1 MGALCSS
8 ETYMLDKE
16 TYKKQ
21 VEHNKMIEHDL
32 EKDRKLKILKLLI
45 LGPGESGKSTTIKQI
60 KIIHDE
66 GYNTEEKMIRKHG
79 IYMNILEGIEEIHL
93 AVGRENK
100 SYKNPLSFDH
110 INEVR
115 MFTENFKK
123 ADDAEKAL
131 GAEVINA
138 IQKYVKDE
146 TVSMMLREKTVYN
159 IDDSTIYFLDNF
171 SRIIEKDYLPTEED
185 ILKSR
190 VPTSGVIQ
198 YKIMLKNFNFKIFDV
213 GGQRAQRRKWLHV
226 FDDVH
231 AVLFITSL
239 SEYDQVLREDA
250 TVNRMKESLNLFEKI
265 CNGRYFIN
273 TAMILFLNKID
284 LFEIKIKHTNITVA
298 LTSYK
303 GPQERD
309 SALDYIRKR
318 FVSLNK
324 NKKRSIYEHVTCA
337 TDTEQIQVVIDSVI
351 DVVIQHTMQ
360 KVGIQ

>member
-60 KIIHDE
+60 KIIHDT
-66 GYNTEEKMIRKHG
+66 GYSTEEKMVRKHG
-79 IYMNILEGIEEIHL
+79 IFMNILEGIEEIHL
-93 AVGRENK
+93 AVGRENM
-100 SYKNPLSFDH
+100 SYKNALSFDH
-110 INEVR
+110 IHEVR
-115 MFTENFKK
+115 MFTDNFKK
-123 ADDAEKAL
+123 AEDAEKTL

-146 TVSMMLREKTVYN
+146 TVAMMLKEKTVYN
-159 IDDSTIYFLDNF
+159 IDDSTIYFLEHF
-171 SRIIEKDYLPTEED
+171 SRIIHKDYLPTEED

-250 TVNRMKESLNLFEKI
+250 TV
-265 CNGRYFIN
+265 
-273 TAMILFLNKID
+273 
-284 LFEIKIKHTNITVA
+284 
-298 LTSYK
+298 
-303 GPQERD
+303 
-309 SALDYIRKR
+309 
-318 FVSLNK
+318 
-324 NKKRSIYEHVTCA
+324 
-337 TDTEQIQVVIDSVI
+337 VVIDSVI